1 MIIHLLYALLAQ
13 PIIPASGIS
22 NTIHNNH

>member
-1 MIIHLLYALLAQ
+1 MITHLLYALFAQ